1 MAGNVL
7 IKNANGKTVTL
18 QNPDTNNIDIT
29 LDLSNIA
36 LDNEKVDIAS
46 FVGSNVSLSS
56 SGYQKLPSGLI
67 IQWGGITILG
77 DSNASIPFPIAFP
90 NSCFTVFATFENQAG
105 DIPAPADTRIA
116 QVRLFSK
123 TSVTLRNL
131 SVNASSY
138 VWFAIG
144 Y

>member
-67 IQWGGITILG
+67 IQWGNITVLG
-77 DSNASIPFPIAFP
+77 NSNASTPFPIAFP
-90 NSCFTVFATFENQAG
+90 NSCFTVFATFENKAG
-105 DIPAPADTRIA
+105 DISADTRIA
-116 QVRLFSK
+116 QVRLFSN

-131 SVNASSY
+131 SGNASAY